1 MNYYSFHIGDYR
13 SATAHLTNEEDLCY
27 RRILDT
33 YYDRDGNLPEIK
45 LLSRKIR
52 CEEGMIEAILRE
64 FFTLSEDGSWVHDR
78 AQREIDLYASR
89 VEVAHKNGK
98 LGGRRKTDLS
108 VEEPNPNP
116 TLTPSVLFANPTLT
130 PSVPFAN
137 PTLTQP
143 LANQEPLTNNQE
155 PIPPQPP
162 EGEGGGKRDWL
173 SDFNEFWN
181 LYPQARRGNR
191 YRAESEWSAVR
202 LLIPQQTD
210 LIGALNAFKASSEW
224 KRDSGKYIPAPHVWL
239 SERRWQD
246 APAYSAPKIP
256 KTNNKVIPKVDEVHA
271 RVWLSE
277 NYVGTDVSMTFE
289 QWPPFAQKDYL
300 AFISGKTQPQT
311 QAA

>member
-33 YYDRDGNLPEIK
+33 YYDRNGNLPEIK

-52 CEEGMIEAILRE
+52 CEEEMIEAILGE
-64 FFTLSEDGSWVHDR
+64 FFTLSGDGSWVHDR

-89 VEVAHKNGK
+89 VEVAQKNGK

-108 VEEPNPNP
+108 VEEPNP
-116 TLTPSVLFANPTLT
+116 NPTLT

-181 LYPQARRGNR
+181 LYPQERRGNR

-210 LIGALNAFKASSEW
+210 LIGALNAFKTSSEW
-224 KRDSGKYIPAPHVWL
+224 KRDSGKFIPAPHVWL

-271 RVWLSE
+271 RIWLAD
-277 NYVGTDVSMTFE
+277 NYVGSDPSMTFA

-300 AFISGKTQPQT
+300 AFISGKNQPT
-311 QAA
+311 PQAA